1 MGVVDDG
8 ILVVVGSGW
17 MQGLVRDIQLS
28 TVGGSEHLCRM
39 VAVRSR
45 VET

>member
-1 MGVVDDG
+1 MEVVEDG

-17 MQGLVRDIQLS
+17 MQGLVWDIQLS
-28 TVGGSEHLCRM
+28 TDGGSEHLCRM

-45 VET
+45 VVT